1 MMAQNIEPNVE
12 AAALSAV
19 LEPRIWVYGPDP
31 FDTRFFID
39 VSGGFLR
46 E

>member
-1 MMAQNIEPNVE
+1 MMAQDIEPNAE

-19 LEPRIWVYGPDP
+19 LEPRIWVYGSDP
-31 FDTRFFID
+31 FDTRFFIN